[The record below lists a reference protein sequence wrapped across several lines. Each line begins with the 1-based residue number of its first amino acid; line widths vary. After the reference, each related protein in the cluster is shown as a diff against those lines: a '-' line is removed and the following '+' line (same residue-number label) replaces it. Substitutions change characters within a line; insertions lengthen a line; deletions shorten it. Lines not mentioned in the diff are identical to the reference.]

1 MTDGWVRAGL
11 RLALGF
17 AVLSVPAAL
26 AQDPDAVDED
36 TLGTLAAMCGSIDEP
51 LARLDCYD
59 SFMLLFEASID
70 GTCPETV
77 DAVMRATIVDWVEDE
92 ASYDGECVIGLSVQ
106 SVAWMSDAIDV
117 QAGDRMDLLT
127 PCTSNS
133 DTLTLAGSVSVV
145 RDQTVE
151 AHVHLMCGLGML
163 RPVWDEGGIQPIGPQ
178 PK

>member
-1 MTDGWVRAGL
+1 MP
-11 RLALGF
+11 
-17 AVLSVPAAL
+17 SAL
-26 AQDPDAVDED
+26 AQPADAPDAVDDD

-70 GTCPETV
+70 QACPETV
-77 DAVMRATIVDWVEDE
+77 DAVLRATIVDWVEGESHD
-92 ASYDGECVIGLSVQ
+92 DGECVVGLSIQ
-106 SVAWMSDAIDV
+106 SVARMSEGIDV
-117 QAGDRMDLLT
+117 QTGDRMDLLT
-127 PCTSNS
+127 PCTSNG

-151 AHVHLMCGLGML
+151 AHMHLMCGLGML
-163 RPVWDEGGIQPIGPQ
+163 RPVWEEGGIQPIGPQ

>member
-11 RLALGF
+11 CLALGF
-17 AVLSVPAAL
+17 AVSCVPPAL
-26 AQDPDAVDED
+26 AQAPDAVDED

-70 GTCPETV
+70 QACPETV
-77 DAVMRATIVDWVEDE
+77 DAVLRATIVDWVEDE
-92 ASYDGECVIGLSVQ
+92 TYDDGECVIGLSVQ
-106 SVAWMSDAIDV
+106 SVARMSEGVDV
-117 QAGDRMDLLT
+117 LPGDRMDLLT
-127 PCTSNS
+127 PCTSNG
-133 DTLTLAGSVSVV
+133 DTLTLAGSISVV

-151 AHVHLMCGLGML
+151 AQVHLMCGLGML
-163 RPVWDEGGIQPIGPQ
+163 RPVWEEGGIQPLGAQ